1 MTTVALD
8 IVTPDRKV
16 FGENVQMVIV
26 RGELGDLGILPG
38 HAPLVTSLKVSAA
51 RIKMED
57 GSEQLV
63 ALSGGF
69 MEVKPDKITILA
81 EAAELPEEIDINR
94 AERARERAERRLAD
108 SRQEE
113 VDFRRAELA
122 LMRALNRIEVA
133 KLTKDRK

>member
-1 MTTVALD
+1 MTTVPLD

-16 FGENVQMVIV
+16 FGDDVQMAIV
-26 RGELGDLGILPG
+26 RGDLGDLGILPG
-38 HAPLVTSLKVSAA
+38 HVPLVTSLKVSAA
-51 RIKMED
+51 RIKMKD

-81 EAAELPEEIDINR
+81 EAAELSEEIDINR

-113 VDFRRAELA
+113 IDFRRAELA
-122 LMRALNRIEVA
+122 LMRAMNRLEVA
-133 KLTKDRK
+133 KQAKERK

>member
-1 MTTVALD
+1 MTTVPLD

-16 FGENVQMVIV
+16 FGDDVQMVIV
-26 RGELGDLGILPG
+26 RGDLGDLGILPG

-51 RIKMED
+51 RIKMKD

-113 VDFRRAELA
+113 TDFRRAELA
-122 LMRALNRIEVA
+122 LMRAMNRLEVA
-133 KLTKDRK
+133 KQAKERK

>member
-1 MTTVALD
+1 MTTVPLD

-16 FGENVQMVIV
+16 FGDDVQMVIV

-57 GSEQLV
+57 GSEQMV

-108 SRQEE
+108 ARQDET
-113 VDFRRAELA
+113 DFRRAELA
-122 LMRALNRIEVA
+122 LMRAMNRLDVVKQA
-133 KLTKDRK
+133 KERK